1 MFSVVRILNKLLD
14 EFKGAWARCVS
25 LTSKLDF
32 FRTMKVREFAWEP
45 YLDLIKSFQV
55 RQSVARLR
63 TSSHQLNIETG
74 RYHNIPRQ
82 MRQCEFCL
90 SQMQSTGPVED
101 EIHMLYKCELVEEL
115 RLNALPRLT
124 TFLQTK
130 CGISTNRFIIASMLP
145 PPTIKISHKDAV
157 EVFMR
162 YALLCTLLFLFKK
175 KSA

>member
-1 MFSVVRILNKLLD
+1 MSLKVR
-14 EFKGAWARCVS
+14 VS
-25 LTSKLDF
+25 LSSKLDF
-32 FRTMKVREFAWEP
+32 FRTLKVRGFAWEP

-90 SQMQSTGPVED
+90 SQMQSTRPIED
-101 EIHMLYKCELVEEL
+101 EIHMLYKCKLVEEL
-115 RLNALPRLT
+115 RRNVLPRLT
-124 TFLQTK
+124 TLLHTK
-130 CGISTNRFIIASMLP
+130 CGISANRFIIASMLP

-157 EVFMR
+157 EVATACGN
-162 YALLCTLLFLFKK
+162 YIHKIYGAVLTIKK